1 MIKIQMMQMVNE
13 NKTVGSKEN
22 KEIVNGIM
30 KAAVHCHT
38 HEEKN

>member
-1 MIKIQMMQMVNE
+1 MIKIQMMQMVHE
-13 NKTVGSKEN
+13 NKIVGSEEN

-30 KAAVHCHT
+30 KTAAHSHT